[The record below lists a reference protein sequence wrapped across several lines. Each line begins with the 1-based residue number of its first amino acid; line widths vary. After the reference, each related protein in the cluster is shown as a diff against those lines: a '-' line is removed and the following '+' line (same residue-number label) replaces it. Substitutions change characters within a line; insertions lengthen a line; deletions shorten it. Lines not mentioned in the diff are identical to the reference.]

1 MTFKIHAIFYLEKDM
16 SDPILIIKEDNEHDA
31 LLSDQEHVP
40 NIRTYVDSIRKF
52 KTWYEICKGFSQ

>member
-16 SDPILIIKEDNEHDA
+16 FDPVLIAEQDDEHDA

-40 NIRTYVDSIRKF
+40 NIGTYVDSIRKF
-52 KTWYEICKGFSQ
+52 KTW